1 MTTLQQRRAEAV
13 SPKKTIRGAVE
24 TPRAIAPN
32 SRRPAPALNEV
43 ILNHTLLGA
52 RSVLMA
58 TLTVALEARY
68 ESTPSLG
75 RRDEQIAHEVA
86 SLARRIEQAVSGG
99 EPAT

>member
-1 MTTLQQRRAEAV
+1 MTTLQQRPAETA
-13 SPKKTIRGAVE
+13 SPTKTVRETVE
-24 TPRAIAPN
+24 TPRAATPN
-32 SRRPAPALNEV
+32 SRRPALALNDV

-58 TLTVALEARY
+58 TLTVALETRHD
-68 ESTPSLG
+68 SSPSLG